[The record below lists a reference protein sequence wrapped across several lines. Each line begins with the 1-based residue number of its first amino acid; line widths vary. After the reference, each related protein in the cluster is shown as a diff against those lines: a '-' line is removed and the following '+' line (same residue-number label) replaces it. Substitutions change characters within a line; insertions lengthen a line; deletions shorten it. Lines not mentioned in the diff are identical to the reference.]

1 MRILGFTDIL
11 IKQELMEKA
20 IKRAF
25 PGAEIRFVHWP
36 PSNGDLFSHEN
47 LNIEKNGP
55 EVGMPIPGVVEEVK
69 TFDPQVI
76 IAQFAPVTREVIE
89 NAKSLEVI
97 GCLRGGVENIN
108 VEAASKRNILV
119 FNNGG
124 RTASAVAEFAIAHM
138 LSVSRNIAAAHH
150 ALLNGEWYRPQPPI
164 SEMYGC
170 TIGLIGFGNVSQK
183 LTERLQ
189 GFKVKV
195 LTYDPYVPDE
205 IIEKYGAKTVAL
217 NELLRESDFVSLHSR
232 LTPETQNII
241 GEDEFKLM
249 KPTAYL
255 INTARA
261 GLVDKDALVNALKT
275 KQIRGAALD
284 VFWQEP
290 PAKDDPI
297 LQFPNVSLSPH
308 IAGAS
313 DQTVWYTVWLFVE
326 GLQDFMKTHQSRSIV
341 NFRPAE
347 QTSIAAKMQIIKSA
361 K

>member
-1 MRILGFTDIL
+1 MRILGLTDIL
-11 IKQELMEKA
+11 IKQDLMEKA
-20 IKRAF
+20 IKKAF
-25 PGAEIRFVHWP
+25 PGAAIQFIHWP
-36 PSNGDLFSHEN
+36 PSNGDEFSREN
-47 LNIEKNGP
+47 LNMEKNGP
-55 EVGMPIPGVVEEVK
+55 EAGMPVPGILEVIK

-76 IAQFAPVTREVIE
+76 ITQFAPVTRDVIE
-89 NAKSLEVI
+89 NAHNLEVI
-97 GCLRGGVENIN
+97 GCLRGGVENVN
-108 VEAASKRNILV
+108 VEAATKRKILV
-119 FNNGG
+119 FNNSG
-124 RTASAVAEFAIAHM
+124 RTANAVAEFTIAHM
-138 LSVSRNIAAAHH
+138 LSVSRNIALAHH
-150 ALLNGEWYRPQPPI
+150 ALHNGEWFRPEPPI

-170 TIGLIGFGNVSQK
+170 TIGLVGFGNVSQK

-189 GFKVKV
+189 GFKIKF

-205 IIEKYGAKTVAL
+205 IIAKYGAKRVEL

-232 LTPETQNII
+232 LTPETKNII
-241 GEDEFKLM
+241 GEAELNLM

-275 KQIRGAALD
+275 RQIRGAALD

-313 DQTVWYTVWLFVE
+313 DQTAWYTTWLFVE
-326 GLQDFMKTHQSRSIV
+326 GLQDFMKTKQSRNIV
-341 NFRPAE
+341 NFRPGE
-347 QTSIAAKMQIIKSA
+347 QANIASCMQIIKSA

>member
-1 MRILGFTDIL
+1 MRVLAFTDIL
-11 IKQELMEKA
+11 IKQELIEKG
-20 IKRAF
+20 IKKAF
-25 PGAEIRFVHWP
+25 PGAEIRFIAWP
-36 PSNGDLFSHEN
+36 PSNGDLFSREN
-47 LNIEKNGP
+47 MTIEQNGP
-55 EVGMPIPGVVEEVK
+55 EAGMPVPGAVEAVQ

-97 GCLRGGVENIN
+97 GCLRGGTENIN
-108 VEAASKRNILV
+108 VDAASKRKVLV

-138 LSVSRNIAAAHH
+138 LSVSRNIAQAHH
-150 ALLNGEWYRPQPPI
+150 AMMNGEWFRPQPPI
-164 SEMYGC
+164 SEMFGC
-170 TIGLIGFGNVSQK
+170 TVGLVGFGNVSQK

-205 IIEKYGAKTVAL
+205 IIEKYGARRVGL

-232 LTPETQNII
+232 LTPETTNII
-241 GEDEFKLM
+241 GEDEFQLM

-261 GLVDKDALVNALKT
+261 GLVDKTALVNALKT

-297 LQFPNVSLSPH
+297 LQFTNVSLSPH

-313 DQTVWYTVWLFVE
+313 DQTIWYTVWLFVE
-326 GLQDFMKTHQSRSIV
+326 SLQEFMKTKQSRGIV
-341 NFRPAE
+341 NFRPGE
-347 QTSIAAKMQIIKSA
+347 QLQIAAKMQMVKSA